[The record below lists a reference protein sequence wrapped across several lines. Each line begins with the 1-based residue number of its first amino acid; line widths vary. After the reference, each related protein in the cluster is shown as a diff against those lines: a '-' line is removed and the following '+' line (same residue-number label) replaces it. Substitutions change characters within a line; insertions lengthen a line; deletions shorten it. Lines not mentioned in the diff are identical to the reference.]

1 MVACNRRALL
11 PDLAIVDF
19 LYGYKKGQVAHFFL
33 IAVGFVSRGIFYSLG
48 NASGVVTFTLSTAD
62 QLGIGALLAVMEAEG
77 KLENINPN
85 KFLGLL
91 LMILVAGGLL
101 QLSSTGLLSAANEVS
116 KHFFFAFCYFC
127 LIGYI
132 LTISQNHWL
141 KRVLKSGFLT
151 YTGKISYGLYV
162 YHPLCFILLERHC
175 SVNSMILSLLLAF
188 AAAYLAAT
196 VSYYAFESRF
206 LVFKKY
212 FINKPADMKVTI

>member
-1 MVACNRRALL
+1 MLNQL
-11 PDLAIVDF
+11 PAVVFNKQIYFWVYLQNIASSFKWPYAGPNHFWSLAIEEHFYLIWPLLIFYMDT
-19 LYGYKKGQVAHFFL
+19 KKVRSLIFFL

-162 YHPLCFILLERHC
+162 FILYVL
-175 SVNSMILSLLLAF
+175 
-188 AAAYLAAT
+188 
-196 VSYYAFESRF
+196 YY
-206 LVFKKY
+206 
-212 FINKPADMKVTI
+212 